1 MSLEVRWDH
10 SGFSSNDVLRTADR
24 LLPRLVELKMVLE
37 RRDYTNDAASILLPS
52 EREFIQDSVSLA
64 NEYSDSSLVVVIGIG
79 GSNLG
84 TMAIQRA
91 VLGKFHNIEHPERQI
106 FYPDTVDSDSI
117 ESMLQAV
124 KRASGRVVVNAV
136 TKSGAT
142 TETVANLEVL
152 LGVLTENRQS
162 SVVVTTDQGSKLEK
176 LARTKDFRVLSIPQ
190 KVGGRYS
197 VFSNVGLFPLALMGI
212 NLEKLLDGAAEML
225 DRCLSTSLKD
235 NPAAVIAS
243 LILLNLERGISIHDH
258 FLFSND
264 LEAIG
269 KWYRQLM
276 GESIGK
282 EWNASGTKRTF
293 TGITPTVSIG
303 STDLH
308 SMAQLYLGGPRDK
321 LFRFVIV
328 SNSRSSVSLPHMPEF
343 EALVENIQG
352 LGFSDIMDAVVK
364 GVQRAFVK
372 ANRPFIEVILPD
384 KSERSVGQ
392 LLQLEMIEM
401 MLLAKLL
408 DVNPYD
414 QPAVENYK
422 IETRELL
429 KELKTVE

>member
-1 MSLEVRWDH
+1 
-10 SGFSSNDVLRTADR
+10 
-24 LLPRLVELKMVLE
+24 
-37 RRDYTNDAASILLPS
+37 
-52 EREFIQDSVSLA
+52 
-64 NEYSDSSLVVVIGIG
+64 
-79 GSNLG
+79 
-84 TMAIQRA
+84 
-91 VLGKFHNIEHPERQI
+91 
-106 FYPDTVDSDSI
+106 
-117 ESMLQAV
+117 
-124 KRASGRVVVNAV
+124 
-136 TKSGAT
+136 
-142 TETVANLEVL
+142 
-152 LGVLTENRQS
+152 
-162 SVVVTTDQGSKLEK
+162 
-176 LARTKDFRVLSIPQ
+176 
-190 KVGGRYS
+190 
-197 VFSNVGLFPLALMGI
+197 MGI
-212 NLEKLLDGAAEML
+212 NLEKLLGGAAEML

>member
-1 MSLEVRWDH
+1 
-10 SGFSSNDVLRTADR
+10 
-24 LLPRLVELKMVLE
+24 MVLE

-197 VFSNVGLFPLALMGI
+197 VF
-212 NLEKLLDGAAEML
+212 
-225 DRCLSTSLKD
+225 
-235 NPAAVIAS
+235 
-243 LILLNLERGISIHDH
+243 
-258 FLFSND
+258 
-264 LEAIG
+264 
-269 KWYRQLM
+269 
-276 GESIGK
+276 
-282 EWNASGTKRTF
+282 
-293 TGITPTVSIG
+293 
-303 STDLH
+303 
-308 SMAQLYLGGPRDK
+308 
-321 LFRFVIV
+321 
-328 SNSRSSVSLPHMPEF
+328 
-343 EALVENIQG
+343 
-352 LGFSDIMDAVVK
+352 
-364 GVQRAFVK
+364 
-372 ANRPFIEVILPD
+372 
-384 KSERSVGQ
+384 
-392 LLQLEMIEM
+392 
-401 MLLAKLL
+401 
-408 DVNPYD
+408 
-414 QPAVENYK
+414 
-422 IETRELL
+422 
-429 KELKTVE
+429 